1 MVFWA
6 AILVGGVFVWLAVRL
21 GFFVTWGLLFNIVV
35 AIYVAIFLAPT
46 VAACAPST
54 GRISTYCMALSMI
67 ALAGGCFAIL
77 HGISY
82 VFLTGQFNVSLPG
95 IFDILLA
102 GGLGFLAGFLVLSFV
117 ALIVTA
123 TPLAEH
129 ELVGTMGLNPEAQ
142 QSNIAC
148 IAWCCD
154 MVHSFVGGDA
164 EGSATEAAI
173 SKLWKKSGSAAS
185 APDTGPGN
193 GNEPAPSPDADT
205 TM

>member
-21 GFFVTWGLLFNIVV
+21 GFFETWGLLFNIVV

-46 VAACAPST
+46 VAACAPSV
-54 GRISTYCMALSMI
+54 GKISTYCMPLSMV
-67 ALAGGCFAIL
+67 ALAGACFAIL

-82 VFLTGQFNVSLPG
+82 VFLTGPFNVSLPG

-102 GGLGFLAGFLVLSFV
+102 GGLGFLTGFLILSFA
-117 ALIVTA
+117 ALVVTA

-129 ELVGTMGLNPEAQ
+129 EWMGTMGLTPESQ
-142 QSNIAC
+142 KSNIAC

-154 MVHSFVGGDA
+154 KVHSFVGDDTD
-164 EGSATEAAI
+164 GSPTEAAI
-173 SKLWKKSGSAAS
+173 NKLWERPASAA
-185 APDTGPGN
+185 
-193 GNEPAPSPDADT
+193 PAPGAGASDGGESAMSQDADT
-205 TM
+205 PM